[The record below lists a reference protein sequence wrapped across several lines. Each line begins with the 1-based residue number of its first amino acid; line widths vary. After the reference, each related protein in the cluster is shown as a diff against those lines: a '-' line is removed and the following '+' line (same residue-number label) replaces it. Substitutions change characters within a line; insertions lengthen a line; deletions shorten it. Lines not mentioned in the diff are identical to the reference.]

1 MSQPVTQ
8 RLVAAYA
15 AGTATPAET
24 AAVRAWLAQPA
35 NQLLAQHWMRQHWDA
50 LANALGDAPGAE
62 AAGSGAGPRLTF
74 RQGDFADAP
83 DYEALLARIRQQLE
97 LNSVP
102 AAPRRWAAPTWTTW
116 TRWAAAAALVVSAA
130 GGWLYSHRPTTTA
143 APALSVAT
151 PYGQTRTLTLPDS
164 SRVTLNADSRLRYT
178 TAWAADQ
185 PREVWL
191 DGEGFFDVRHQ
202 ATNQRFLVH
211 TQAGLQVEV
220 LGTRFVVAR
229 RRGQTRV
236 VLLTGRVR
244 VEFEDRQQPDV
255 LLRPGELLE
264 THDEQ
269 PRQLVH
275 QRVPVEPYAAWKD
288 GRLVLDNTTIAELA
302 TRLRDT
308 YGLDVVVASPALN
321 RRRVTGSVP
330 VSELNT
336 LLQALEETFHLRAI
350 RVGNRLTLTEKP

>member
-1 MSQPVTQ
+1 MSQSVTQ
-8 RLVAAYA
+8 TLVAAYA
-15 AGTATPAET
+15 AGTATPAEA

-35 NQLLAQHWMRQHWDA
+35 NQLLAQYWMQQHWNA
-50 LANALGDAPGAE
+50 LAIEAE
-62 AAGSGAGPRLTF
+62 ATARPLFGKE
-74 RQGDFADAP
+74 DAP
-83 DYEALLARIRQQLE
+83 DYEALLARIRQRLE
-97 LNSVP
+97 LDSAP
-102 AAPRRWAAPTWTTW
+102 AAPRRWPVPTRTTWTTW
-116 TRWAAAAALVVSAA
+116 TRWAAAAALVMSAA
-130 GGWLYSHRPTTTA
+130 GGGWLYYQRPPTAA

-151 PYGQTRTLTLPDS
+151 PYGQTRTVTLPDS
-164 SRVTLNADSRLRYT
+164 SRVTLNADSRLRYAT
-178 TAWAADQ
+178 TWAADQ

-275 QRVPVEPYAAWKD
+275 QRVHVEPYAAWKD
-288 GRLVLDNTTIAELA
+288 GRLVFDNTTIAELA

-330 VSELNT
+330 VNELNT
-336 LLQALEETFHLRAI
+336 LLQALEETFHLRAV
-350 RVGNRLTLTEKP
+350 RTGNRLTLTD